1 MWHEERLLVDGE
13 LVEAEGG
20 RTCVTESPSTEEV
33 LGVAADASV
42 GDMRRA
48 IAAARRAFDT
58 TDWSRDVA
66 LRQRGLRQLHQALV
80 DNADALRQIL
90 VHEVGAPVSSTH
102 GPQLDGPTAVVQW
115 HAELLDRY
123 EWTEDLGNIEAY
135 GSQHHR
141 WVEKE
146 AAGVAACITAYNY
159 PIQLALAKLAPA
171 LAAGC
176 TTVLKGAPQTPWTA
190 LAVGNLIAEHT
201 DIPAGVVNVITSTDN
216 EVSAELTRHPDVDVI
231 SFTGSTPVG
240 RAIMGAGSATVKR
253 VFLELGGKS
262 AFVLLDDGDPNLAAM
277 MCAFAITSHSG
288 QGCAITSR
296 LVVPRD
302 KYDDVVDLTR
312 NLLTGI
318 NYGDPTDPS
327 VMMGPLISAQQ
338 RDKVA
343 GYVDRALTDGAKA
356 VVGGRA
362 PEHLAKGYYYE
373 PTLLIGV
380 DENAEVAQDE
390 LFGPVLV
397 VLPHDGDDDAVRIAN
412 NSIYGLSGAVVGA
425 DHQRAL
431 SVARRIRAGTMSVN
445 GGLWYAPDAP
455 FGGYKQSGV
464 GREMGSAGLDEF
476 LERKTLAEPAG

>member
-115 HAELLDRY
+115 HADLLDRY

-380 DENAEVAQDE
+380 DENAEIAQDE

-431 SVARRIRAGTMSVN
+431 SAARRIRAGTMSVN

>member
-115 HAELLDRY
+115 HADLLDRY